1 MWFNRFFKT
10 VMNLLNAHVPIE
22 VPSFPVLWKDKTHDE
37 VKNMIFSWISDVLK
51 KQNEYEVQFN
61 SCTIQRLDKDFTIVQ
76 EDSFDISSISDCL
89 NHQVR

>member
-10 VMNLLNAHVPIE
+10 VMNLLNAHVSIE

-51 KQNEYEVQFN
+51 KQNEYKDRDEKVQFN
-61 SCTIQRLDKDFTIVQ
+61 SCIIQRLDKDFTIVR
-76 EDSFDISSISDCL
+76 EDSFDISSISD
-89 NHQVR
+89 